1 MDNLNYV
8 TKDEQEIIA
17 YWKPFFPHPHIYFY
31 IVNIKPDL
39 LLAVKRFVFRMRQQ
53 MFELS
58 SMGLFVCFKKE
69 SVKTEYFIFSYKEER
84 LALKV
89 I

>member
-1 MDNLNYV
+1 
-8 TKDEQEIIA
+8 
-17 YWKPFFPHPHIYFY
+17 
-31 IVNIKPDL
+31 
-39 LLAVKRFVFRMRQQ
+39 MRQQ

-58 SMGLFVCFKKE
+58 SMGLFVCFKKK